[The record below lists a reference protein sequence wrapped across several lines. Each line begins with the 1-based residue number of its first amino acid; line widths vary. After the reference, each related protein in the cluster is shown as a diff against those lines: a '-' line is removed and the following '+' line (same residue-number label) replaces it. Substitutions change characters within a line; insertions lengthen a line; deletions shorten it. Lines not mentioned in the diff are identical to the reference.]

1 MGDLTADFSRSEFAC
16 KCGCGFDTVDF
27 ALVTILQKGRDHLG
41 RPIKINSGAR
51 CWKYHVELYEREGLG
66 QPPEN
71 SQHLIG
77 RAADVVVA
85 GIDPGLVAEVLA
97 QYGATGLKV
106 YKHFT
111 HADTRS
117 GPKWGG

>member
-1 MGDLTADFSRSEFAC
+1 LQEQVVQADQ
-16 KCGCGFDTVDF
+16 TV
-27 ALVTILQKGRDHLG
+27 I
-41 RPIKINSGAR
+41 
-51 CWKYHVELYEREGLG
+51 
-66 QPPEN
+66 
-71 SQHLIG
+71 QHLIG